1 MVFTFSADLSYRAFL
16 TTSFLATSLSLLN
29 STGTGANLTMS
40 NLSTLVF
47 RLAKF
52 VFSAKLEVST
62 SYIFQ
67 ICFCCIVGRI
77 IFNVN
82 IPSKTSKWLRKVL
95 THFYTREF
103 HSRSFLSIQL
113 LNELLYPF
121 LLRYNIL
128 PFLLSTFSIV
138 DFS

>member
-47 RLAKF
+47 RLEKF

-62 SYIFQ
+62 SYIF
-67 ICFCCIVGRI
+67 
-77 IFNVN
+77 
-82 IPSKTSKWLRKVL
+82 
-95 THFYTREF
+95 
-103 HSRSFLSIQL
+103 
-113 LNELLYPF
+113 
-121 LLRYNIL
+121 
-128 PFLLSTFSIV
+128 
-138 DFS
+138 